1 MGERFIIETNEN
13 NIRHEL
19 LVRVVREQRE
29 GKPSGLVD
37 LLVECERGTLPI
49 GGSLNYP
56 SDIGQFWLVQTGG
69 NVFEGVIG
77 YEQPWV
83 FRIVD
88 DEQEDEMD

>member
-1 MGERFIIETNEN
+1 MDERFIIETNEN
-13 NIRHEL
+13 TIRHEL
-19 LVRVVREQRE
+19 LVRVVRAQRK
-29 GKPSGLVD
+29 GPGLCD
-37 LLVECERGTLPI
+37 RLVECERGTLPI

-69 NVFEGVIG
+69 NVFEGVLG
-77 YEQPWV
+77 YNEPWV